1 MGFMKTIVRNVENKD
16 NKEAIREAAG
26 LLREGKLVAFP
37 TETVY
42 GLGGSGWMEEA
53 ASKIYEAKGR
63 PSDNPLILHIGS
75 MEMIDEIASCVP
87 GPEIGRAHV

>member
-1 MGFMKTIVRNVENKD
+1 MKTIVRNVENKD

-53 ASKIYEAKGR
+53 ASRIYEAKGR
-63 PSDNPLILHIGS
+63 PSDNPLILHRSHLAYRGLPKKRWMLS
-75 MEMIDEIASCVP
+75 
-87 GPEIGRAHV
+87 GRVR